1 MKSRRIWFGV
11 WVVACMFGVFQQG
24 NLAQAAESDAV
35 LTHDVFFILA
45 DDAPQTQEKLIAACH
60 KYLTGHPGT
69 IWFSAGPRA
78 KEMEGEVNDRDFDV
92 ALHLVFKNKASLD
105 AYAKSERHDK
115 FLEEAKSLW
124 SKVRVFDSYATISS
138 HEGMTAEGAPPAA
151 HKAAIPEAGAGFAGM
166 IRGKVVH
173 KLDHGLVVQVSAV
186 VKSWEHSKAKDAN
199 TLVGVN
205 VIVKVVAGNENPAK
219 FIGLVHDGEE
229 VTLDVANKDGDS
241 FTLLELTEEQR
252 DRVKASQK

>member
-1 MKSRRIWFGV
+1 MRSRRIWLAA
-11 WVVACMFGVFQQG
+11 WVVACICGVNQRCSS
-24 NLAQAAESDAV
+24 AQAAETDTV

-92 ALHLVFKNKASLD
+92 ALHLVFQNKAALE

-124 SKVRVFDSYATISS
+124 SKVRVFDSYATTSS
-138 HEGMTAEGAPPAA
+138 HEGMTAEGGPQAA
-151 HKAAIPEAGAGFAGM
+151 HKAAIPATGAGFAGM

-205 VIVKVVAGNENPAK
+205 VIVKVVSGNENPAK
-219 FIGLVHDGEE
+219 FVGLVHEGEE
-229 VTLDVANKDGDS
+229 VTLDVANKDGDA

-252 DRVKASQK
+252 ERVKAAPK